1 MTQDELREAVLA
13 ALLDYETLRKTRR
26 LKAVKKALRGT
37 VMATML
43 GSVGITAAEDVR
55 SSKSQETVMTT
66 AASLNALSAMANP
79 PQEASGKIIPGV
91 ALFAFD
97 SHTLAADQQERLNA
111 LIEQLPKDSEI
122 TVIGLTDSS
131 GGQRYNKKL
140 GRQRARAVADYL
152 AQHGMKIKTIGN
164 NISTTMPSSWM
175 ARRVDIV
182 VDSGSQPFYL
192 KLTSLEKQY
201 DNRQS
206 KIQPESKTAINTA
219 DFYNDKDKQELQEA
233 EKKAES
239 DNTKSSGL
247 KSDADTVNSKLK
259 PEQKPFQRQQIRGAT
274 HFAFNRHTLVKSHKE
289 RLMELI
295 KQLPSDA
302 TLTVIGRTDADEHNK
317 NLGMQRAKAVA
328 MFLAN
333 HGVTVKAVASKVSSN
348 RFTGWGARRVD
359 IVVDSNLNVPQTIP
373 QPPPVIKHYS
383 QPITMKDRPEPQV
396 RSISAFNGKKAAVIE
411 QDVTHLIQGAR
422 NRFNLQ

>member
-43 GSVGITAAEDVR
+43 GSVGITAAKDVR
-55 SSKSQETVMTT
+55 SNQSQETVMIT

-97 SHTLAADQQERLNA
+97 SHTLTTDQQEHLNA
-111 LIEQLPKDSEI
+111 LIEQLPRDSEI
-122 TVIGLTDSS
+122 TVIGFTDSS
-131 GGQRYNKKL
+131 GGRLYNKKL
-140 GRQRARAVADYL
+140 GQQRARVVADHF
-152 AQHGMKIKTIGN
+152 ARHGIKIKTIGN
-164 NISTTMPSSWM
+164 NISNPMPYSWM

-201 DNRQS
+201 DVRQS
-206 KIQPESKTAINTA
+206 KIQPGPKTAINTA
-219 DFYNDKDKQELQEA
+219 DFYNNKDKQELQEA
-233 EKKAES
+233 EKKPVS
-239 DNTKSSGL
+239 DNTKNPGL
-247 KSDADTVNSKLK
+247 KSDADTVNAKLK
-259 PEQKPFQRQQIRGAT
+259 SEQKSFQRQQIRGAT
-274 HFAFNRHTLVKSHKE
+274 HFAFNRHTLVSAHKV

-295 KQLPSDA
+295 KQFPSDA
-302 TLTVIGRTDADEHNK
+302 VLTVIGRTDADEHNK

-328 MFLAN
+328 IFLSN
-333 HGVTVKAVASKVSSN
+333 HGVTVKAVASKISSN
-348 RFTGWGARRVD
+348 RFTGWSARRVD
-359 IVVDSNLNVPQTIP
+359 IVVDSNLNVPQTVP
-373 QPPPVIKHYS
+373 QSPPVIKHYS

-396 RSISAFNGKKAAVIE
+396 RSISSINGKKAAAIE

-422 NRFNLQ
+422 HRFNAE